1 MEHLRNVAWRLE
13 IRSRFDYPDY
23 YYTNYATALPWTFTV
38 STASAFMLKTAAKV
52 TAFSDE
58 TMHWE
63 SGKQRRTDPGY
74 GATGYH
80 LVKLSFAAHFY

>member
-1 MEHLRNVAWRLE
+1 
-13 IRSRFDYPDY
+13 
-23 YYTNYATALPWTFTV
+23 
-38 STASAFMLKTAAKV
+38 MLKTAAKV

-63 SGKQRRTDPGY
+63 SGKQRRTDLVGY

-80 LVKLSFAAHFY
+80 LAKLSFATHFC